1 MGKVKKVTKKVK
13 KKVKAKDA
21 GAGNGKDAKDQ
32 AAEKEPAEKE
42 KKPFSTV
49 EVFSKPGAMSPL
61 FEGFRNQEISGE
73 ILRPR
78 LMTESVEHG
87 RGRGIIRN
95 FSFRKFKEEPRAVLF
110 MVMPRGVGGGS
121 FEPTDRL
128 LKPGEQIQVTYTME
142 MEGADRPIYFMA
154 KGFFLRKSFYSA
166 ENPQNADK
174 PWVGSRDDANEK
186 LPKNLV
192 VAGDDI
198 IELRIDNV
206 TCFPNGPGSMRRD
219 VLDRYLSQAKL
230 YVLPGGA
237 VWNQK
242 STQGNFFDCIR
253 DPLDKFIE
261 KEGVK
266 VIERVKLDEFGN
278 LGEISVHIEEQL
290 LSNVEHDIIRP
301 SVVKKPN
308 DFLREI
314 NSNLGFLLRFKM
326 TEEIKEAV
334 MRTFPQKAGKEEDVF
349 LPLFLQRVREAK
361 ERYRLIFRILPRDL
375 IEERSRKSMN
385 RGLKFMPPYALH
397 QGAENH
403 NTYSKMLIAISK
415 RFREDEKPEDE
426 KVKSEKLQASVQKRI
441 AEQQHKFVDEK
452 VKGAFKGRQ
461 EAKKRKEEG
470 G

>member
-13 KKVKAKDA
+13 KKVKKKDA
-21 GAGNGKDAKDQ
+21 GAGNGKDAKGQ
-32 AAEKEPAEKE
+32 EAEKKPAEKE

-61 FEGFRNQEISGE
+61 FEGFRSQEISGE

-128 LKPGEQIQVTYTME
+128 LKPGEQIQITYTME

-174 PWVGSRDDANEK
+174 PWVGSRDEANEK

-206 TCFPNGPGSMRRD
+206 TCFPSGPGSMRRD

-230 YVLPGGA
+230 YILPGGA

-253 DPLDKFIE
+253 DPLDKFLE

-266 VIERVKLDEFGN
+266 VIERVTLDEFGN
-278 LGEISVHIEEQL
+278 LGEISVHINEQL

-301 SVVKKPN
+301 SVIKKPN

-314 NSNLGFLLRFKM
+314 NSNLGFLLHFKM
-326 TEEIKEAV
+326 GEEIKEAV

-361 ERYRLIFRILPRDL
+361 ERYRLIFRIFPRDL
-375 IEERSRKSMN
+375 VEERSRKSMN